1 MRALLL
7 LAPHDWIEKINA
19 LSTCVIAVFTALLF
33 WAVLWQ
39 IRTSRAI
46 ERAWI
51 VMNLNWSR
59 TGAVPRI
66 QRIHIKQASPSDRIM
81 VALSLTCRNSGRSIA
96 RIHRIWARAF
106 LSKGAPKQTPEK
118 SSLSDHGTMQPI
130 APNDSST
137 RSLQVSC
144 DGVQAEDDHI
154 YVYVVLEYGDVFER
168 VRETS
173 GFWYVISDEQLEYVG
188 RLDNHDRVD

>member
-1 MRALLL
+1 MHPLLL
-7 LAPHDWIEKINA
+7 LAPHDWIDKINA

-33 WAVLWQ
+33 WAVLRQ

-51 VMNLNWSR
+51 VMNVDWSR

-66 QRIHIKQASPSDRIM
+66 QRVHIKQASPSDRIM

-96 RIHRIWARAF
+96 RIHRVWAKA
-106 LSKGAPKQTPEK
+106 LLLKGAPKRTPDK
-118 SSLSDHGTMQPI
+118 SSLSDHGTIQPI
-130 APNDSST
+130 APNDSAT

-144 DGVQAEDDHI
+144 DGVQAEDEHI
-154 YVYVVLEYGDVFER
+154 YVYVALEYGDVFER

-188 RLDNHDRVD
+188 RLDDHDRLA